1 MATTRRQFIQNG
13 LGFVSLGLTMPG
25 FLLRAS
31 EAVAQEKSTPAAMLK
46 GTSGKILVVIE
57 MSGGN
62 DGLNTVMPYALPEYS
77 KARPNIA
84 ITKEQ
89 ALQIGASNGMQ
100 LGMHPNLKALHGMY
114 DKGQV
119 AVVTGVGYPN
129 PNRSHFESS
138 DVWQMGDPDSKRSR
152 EGWLARYFD
161 ADGHLKNASLPG
173 IALGEQLPLML
184 KGPGSAAAVIGNGG
198 DYGFG
203 TNAPDKDQQLAAF
216 NAMYAPEGV
225 LKSGTRGG
233 TAAGS
238 SDEFIRNVG
247 NEVYTSTQAIKDAIN
262 RYDAR
267 AGEKANYPGNN
278 YLASRLQ
285 TIAKLITGGLE
296 TRVYYASIGGFDT
309 HANQLGG
316 HANLMGNLGDAIAAF
331 NKDLEL
337 QGRGKDVMVMTFSEF
352 GRRVHEN
359 GSQGT
364 DHGAASVL
372 FVAGGAVKG
381 GVYGGY
387 PSLTDLDD
395 GDLKMTTDF
404 RSVYSAI
411 LDNWLGA
418 SSTIVLGDKFAPLK
432 FV

>member
-1 MATTRRQFIQNG
+1 MATRREFIQNG

-25 FLLRAS
+25 FLMRAS
-31 EAVAQEKSTPAAMLK
+31 EAIGQEKSAVGGVKSA
-46 GTSGKILVVIE
+46 GGKILVVIE

-62 DGLNTVMPYALPEYS
+62 DGLNTVMPYTLPEYL

-84 ITKEQ
+84 IGKDQ
-89 ALQIGASNGMQ
+89 ALQIGQSNGMQ
-100 LGMHPNLKALHGMY
+100 LGLHPRLKALHGLY

-129 PNRSHFESS
+129 PNRSHFESM
-138 DVWQMGDPDSKRSR
+138 DVWQMGDPDMRRAR
-152 EGWLARYFD
+152 EGWLARYID
-161 ADGHLKNASLPG
+161 ADGHLKNTSLPA
-173 IALGEQLPLML
+173 IALGQQLPLAL
-184 KGPGSAAAVIGNGG
+184 NGPGSPAAVIGNGG

-203 TNAPDKDQQLAAF
+203 TNAPDKNQQMAAF
-216 NAMYAPEGV
+216 NAMYAPQGMS
-225 LKSGTRGG
+225 KG

-247 NEVYTSTQAIKDAIN
+247 NEVYTSTQTIKAAIKS
-262 RYDAR
+262 YDSL
-267 AGEKANYPGNN
+267 AGEKANYPGGN

-285 TIAKLITGGLE
+285 TIAKLITGGLS

-316 HANLMGNLGDAIAAF
+316 HGNLMGALGDAVAAF
-331 NKDLEL
+331 LKDMNL
-337 QGRGKDVMVMTFSEF
+337 QGRADDVIVMTFSEF

-381 GVYGGY
+381 GVYGSY
-387 PSLTDLDD
+387 PSLSELDN
-395 GDLKMTTDF
+395 GDLKLTTDF

-411 LDNWLGA
+411 LDKWLGVP
-418 SSTIVLGDKFAPLK
+418 STRVLGGDFAPLK